1 MTEEFFKIEN
11 SCYEISKLGNVRRKF
26 KNGKIHYLTPCKG
39 TEGYYCISLSAN
51 NIKKGKSIHR
61 LLALTF
67 IPNPENK
74 PCIDHIDRD
83 TTNNNL
89 DNLRWATYKE
99 NNNNKAP
106 SKGCV
111 VQTKDIIR
119 GKLYLGYRA
128 TYYVKGIRFSKR
140 YKIKENAEE
149 WLKTNLGKDLTKDEP
164 PSN

>member
-1 MTEEFFKIEN
+1 MTEEFIKIEN

-26 KNGKIHYLTPCKG
+26 KNGKTHYLNPCKS
-39 TEGYYCISLSAN
+39 TNGYYGLSLSEN
-51 NIKKGKSIHR
+51 NITKRRSIHR

-74 PCIDHIDRD
+74 PCIDHIDRN

-89 DNLRWATYKE
+89 FNLRWATYKE

-106 SKGCV
+106 SKGSV
-111 VQTKDIIR
+111 LKTKDIIR
-119 GKLYLGYRA
+119 GKIYLGYRA

-149 WLKTNLGKDLTKDEP
+149 WLKNNLGKDLTELSP
-164 PSN
+164 